1 MPQTRVLLLDGGLG
15 HLLKSRGVERL
26 IPGVQDDQLY
36 LATALANERMP
47 ETVAAAHRQFVAA
60 GADVVTTNTFACTQ
74 WSLARIGMADS
85 QQQLVEAAARLARDA
100 AREAA
105 ASSGRQ
111 VLVAGSLPPL
121 RATYQASGLAA
132 FEEMQPEYNLLAG
145 LLKLHCDV
153 LLCET
158 LATCT
163 EGVAAATAASAAG
176 LPFWVS
182 WTLEDR
188 SDAALLRSGESLQD
202 AVAAVAEFPG
212 LEAVLVN
219 CCSPPAVAAAL
230 PVLQEAAPP
239 GVMVGGFANGFAT
252 STSEWLAGGNSSRDP
267 EALPAE
273 EYDADGLILPEAYA
287 RHAARWVEL
296 GASIVGGCCGV
307 GPAHI
312 ELIRRQL
319 QAGASEQGI

>member
-15 HLLKSRGVERL
+15 HLLKSQGVERL

-60 GADVVTTNTFACTQ
+60 GADVVTTNTFACTR
-74 WSLARIGMADS
+74 WSLARIGMADL
-85 QQQLVEAAARLARDA
+85 QKQLVEAAARLARDA
-100 AREAA
+100 SRAAA

-145 LLKLHCDV
+145 LLKLHCDI

-188 SDAALLRSGESLQD
+188 SDAALLRSGEPLQ
-202 AVAAVAEFPG
+202 V
-212 LEAVLVN
+212 
-219 CCSPPAVAAAL
+219 
-230 PVLQEAAPP
+230 
-239 GVMVGGFANGFAT
+239 
-252 STSEWLAGGNSSRDP
+252 
-267 EALPAE
+267 
-273 EYDADGLILPEAYA
+273 
-287 RHAARWVEL
+287 
-296 GASIVGGCCGV
+296 
-307 GPAHI
+307 
-312 ELIRRQL
+312 
-319 QAGASEQGI
+319 